1 MTKTKLGFWSIVLLA
16 INSIIGSGIFL
27 TPGSVVSMVG
37 TKAPLTYFFAAIFA
51 SILAIT
57 FAAAAKYVNKSGA
70 AYSYAKAAYGENMGF
85 YMGVVRFFSASVAWG
100 VMAVGVI
107 RTTFSIFGWNQSFGN
122 ITLGFVVLM
131 LIIMVINMMGRR
143 IFTIINDLSTVG
155 KLGALALI
163 IIAGVI
169 ILLKTGENHFNELN
183 HLTDS
188 TGKSLIPAFTTSGF
202 VMAVI
207 SAFYAFTGFEAVAT
221 GSEDMKDPEKN
232 LPRAIPLAIL
242 VIAIVYICTIAVAM
256 MVNPAAMVTTKQ
268 VVALVAIFHNKVLQD
283 VILVGAIISMFGIN
297 VASSFHTPRVLEAM
311 ANENQVPQFIAQ
323 RTKRNFPLVSFI
335 ITLVLA
341 VGIPM
346 AFQYNLPTI
355 IVISATVRFF
365 EFIVIPLGV
374 IRFYRGINR
383 EKILPAH
390 KNFFTDVILPILS
403 VVITLFLLMRYDWIS
418 EFSINRAGHLMPNW
432 FAIFGMVFGFVI
444 LPLILFWLTR
454 RERAENDERVK

>member
-27 TPGSVVSMVG
+27 TPGAVVSMVG
-37 TKAPLTYFFAAIFA
+37 TKAPLAYFLAAIFA
-51 SILAIT
+51 AVLAIT

-107 RTTFSIFGWNQSFGN
+107 RTTFSIFGWQQSFGN
-122 ITLGFVVLM
+122 ITLGFIVLM
-131 LIIMVINMMGRR
+131 AIIMVINMLGRR
-143 IFTIINDLSTVG
+143 VFTIINNLSTVA
-155 KLGALALI
+155 KLSALALI
-163 IIAGVI
+163 IVAGVMV
-169 ILLKTGENHFNELN
+169 LLKTGDNHFAELN
-183 HLTDS
+183 HLTS
-188 TGKSLIPAFTTSGF
+188 PSGKPLVPAFTTSGF

-221 GSEDMKDPEKN
+221 GSEDMQEPEKN

-242 VIAIVYICTIAVAM
+242 IIAVVYIGTIAVAM
-256 MVNPAAMVTTKQ
+256 MVNPSAMVTTKQ
-268 VVALVAIFHNKVLQD
+268 TVAIVAIFHNRILQD
-283 VILVGAIISMFGIN
+283 IILVGALISMFGIN

-311 ANENQVPQFIAQ
+311 ANEHQVPQFIAR
-323 RTKRNFPLVSFI
+323 RTKRNFPLVSFA

-341 VGIPM
+341 IGIPM

-374 IRFYRGINR
+374 IRFYRGHNKEAVLPATKNR
-383 EKILPAH
+383 FTDAILPA
-390 KNFFTDVILPILS
+390 LS
-403 VVITLFLLMRYDWIS
+403 VIITIFLLARYDWVS
-418 EFSINRAGHLMPNW
+418 EFSLASNGHLIPNW
-432 FAIFGMVFGFVI
+432 FAIFGMVFGFII
-444 LPLILFWLTR
+444 LPLILFALTR
-454 RERAENDERVK
+454 RERAQNER

>member
-37 TKAPLTYFFAAIFA
+37 TKAPLAYFLAAVFAAV
-51 SILAIT
+51 LAIT

-107 RTTFSIFGWNQSFGN
+107 RTTFSIFGWEQSFAN
-122 ITLGFVVLM
+122 ITLGFIVLM
-131 LIIMVINMMGRR
+131 LIIMVINMLGRR
-143 IFTIINDLSTVG
+143 IFTIINDLSTIG

-169 ILLKTGENHFNELN
+169 VLLKTGENHFNELN
-183 HLTDS
+183 QLTDGA
-188 TGKSLIPAFTTSGF
+188 GKNLIPAFTTSGF

-221 GSEDMKDPEKN
+221 GSEDMKEPEKN

-242 VIAIVYICTIAVAM
+242 IIALVYIGTIAVAM

-268 VVALVAIFHNKVLQD
+268 TVALVAIFKNPILRD

-311 ANENQVPQFIAQ
+311 ANENQVPQFIAR

-374 IRFYRGINR
+374 IRFYRGKNK
-383 EKILPAH
+383 EAILPAR
-390 KNFFTDVILPILS
+390 KNMVTDVVLPALS
-403 VVITLFLLMRYDWIS
+403 VLITIFLLFRYDWTS
-418 EFSINRAGHLMPNW
+418 EFGIMRHGQLVPNW

-444 LPLILFWLTR
+444 LPAILFVLTR
-454 RERAENDERVK
+454 RERQQNKD